1 MKKLFLAAALIVMP
15 SLVLAGAPSPK
26 SSITTQTQAAPEQN
40 PCADPF
46 STAVKDDMLKGV
58 DKGSESQVLKDF
70 LGDEVLIMQ
79 VRGYCQAREA
89 ENLGQTPEQFAAT
102 LAAELKAEA
111 DKYGLKITYTSKI
124 TKVLGGSR
132 LATVITPSADKI
144 AQDGVD
150 YRILTVFVF
159 NGTRIVGIQ
168 LFTSVTGLKQP

>member
-40 PCADPF
+40 PF